1 MRPRALLHATTMC
14 LLLAA
19 ATVWAVPTSLFK
31 LLGRSQKAA
40 LAAKAT
46 LAASKSEQALQLLS
60 AGKTEEALPVLEALI
75 NAKRSENTAES
86 IALANQLEQQVK
98 VLRAERTLQTTLQT
112 LQRLEQ
118 KVGPA
123 QALKQLPDP
132 HLKLLH
138 KIGSGL
144 SRVSVVEGRVK
155 RFSKGFEAGF
165 RDPDRFLPEVEL
177 HRPKLLSEWLDA
189 PQDKRIFVIG
199 AAENKA
205 EISEWAKSWKSDGH
219 PVFFYEFCR
228 DSSGIL
234 CRDEAVGA
242 MARTSGVTFVY
253 DTPAARD
260 SKYVA
265 VEVATARYLA
275 GVDRRVFLIPSF
287 KLPGSFYDKTGF
299 AMYVANMPTP
309 SSGKNRD
316 GQKQRHLLRF
326 VAR

>member
-19 ATVWAVPTSLFK
+19 ATVWAAPTSLFK
-31 LLGRSQKAA
+31 LLARSQKAA
-40 LAAKAT
+40 SAAKAT
-46 LAASKSEQALQLLS
+46 LAASKSEEALQLLN
-60 AGKTEEALPVLEALI
+60 AGKTEAALLATEALI
-75 NAKRSENTAES
+75 NVKRSENTAES

-98 VLRAERTLQTTLQT
+98 VLRAERTLQTLQK
-112 LQRLEQ
+112 LEQ

-132 HLKLLH
+132 RLKLLH
-138 KIGSGL
+138 MIGSGL
-144 SRVSVVEGRVK
+144 SRISVVEGRVR

-165 RDPDRFLPEVEL
+165 RDPDGFLPELGL
-177 HRPKLLSEWLDA
+177 HRPELLREWRDA
-189 PQDKRIFVIG
+189 SQEKRIFVIG

-219 PVFFYEFCR
+219 PVFFYDFCR
-228 DSSGIL
+228 ESSGIL
-234 CRDEAVGA
+234 CRDEVVGA

-275 GVDRRVFLIPSF
+275 GVDRRVFLISSF
-287 KLPGSFYDKTGF
+287 DLRGSFYDKTGF
-299 AMYVANMPTP
+299 AMYVANMPMPTP
-309 SSGKNRD
+309 APVKIGM
-316 GQKQRHLLRF
+316 GQEQRHLLRF